1 MIANTCCYRKKT
13 LAELPEG
20 RIIKIYENGIPA
32 DFYVAKHDY
41 ESGLNGF
48 GRTLVVRR
56 ECYNKMAWNSGSTDQ
71 NTYRSSTID
80 RWLNGDYKAL
90 LDTDIQSAI
99 GTTKFMYTPGNGN
112 NTVGTLQRAIFLLS
126 LTELGKTKKDANTE
140 GSALDIA
147 SALQIAYANGSTCVQ
162 WTRSPLTSNTYSVWY
177 LIDDGSVGGGNCTD
191 YEWTRPA
198 FTLPSTISVSD
209 GGTVVP

>member
-56 ECYNKMAWNSGSTDQ
+56 ECYDKRAWNSGDI
-71 NTYRSSTID
+71 NAYGSSDID

-112 NTVGTLQRAIFLLS
+112 NTVGMLQRAIFLLS
-126 LTELGKTKKDANTE
+126 LTELGETKKDANTE

-147 SALQIAYANGSTCVQ
+147 SALQIAYANGSTCIQ
-162 WTRSPLTSNTYSVWY
+162 WTRSPLTSNTHSVWY
-177 LIDDGSVGGGNCTD
+177 LSGSGDVGGSNCTSF
-191 YEWTRPA
+191 YWPRPA
-198 FTLPSTISVSD
+198 FTLPSNISVSD

>member
-56 ECYNKMAWNSGSTDQ
+56 ECYDKRAWNSGDI
-71 NTYRSSTID
+71 NAYGSSDID

-147 SALQIAYANGSTCVQ
+147 STLQIAYANGSTCTQ
-162 WTRSPLTSNTYSVWY
+162 WTRSPLTSNPRSAWY
-177 LIDDGSVGGGNCTD
+177 LNDNGGVGGSNCTSF
-191 YEWTRPA
+191 YWPRPA
-198 FTLPSTISVSD
+198 FTLPSNISVSD

>member
-56 ECYNKMAWNSGSTDQ
+56 ECYDKRAWNSGEI
-71 NTYRSSTID
+71 NAYGSSTID

-99 GTTKFMYTPGNGN
+99 GTTKFMYTPGDGN
-112 NTVGTLQRAIFLLS
+112 NTVGTLERAIFLLS
-126 LTELGKTKKDANTE
+126 VTELGETANKSNTE

-147 SALQIAYANGSTCVQ
+147 STLQSAYANGSTCVQ
-162 WTRSPLTSNTYSVWY
+162 WTRSPLTSNTRSAYY
-177 LIDDGSVGGGNCTD
+177 LGTDGGVGGSNCTSF
-191 YEWTRPA
+191 YWSRPA
-198 FTLPSTISVSD
+198 FTLPSNISVSD